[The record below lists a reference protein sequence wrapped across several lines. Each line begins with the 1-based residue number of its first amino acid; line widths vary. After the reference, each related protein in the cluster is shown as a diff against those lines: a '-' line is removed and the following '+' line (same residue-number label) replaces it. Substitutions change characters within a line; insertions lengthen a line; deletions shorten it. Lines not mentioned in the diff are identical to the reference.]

1 VGLTAV
7 GERERVGRITDGQAR
22 RYAATLVL
30 ALLTT
35 VVLTACDAEVE
46 PRRPSGPGV
55 TGRAVLV
62 DDTGLPPRPD
72 GGGSVLV
79 VPEALLGNLWS
90 EVGLPEPDDLAHAG
104 FGADPEVLVELGAQ
118 VVPVDRG
125 GHFTLTGTGRHLLCR
140 LPDQATSGS
149 TVARV
154 RGCDHVDL
162 PVSGALRVTWGEGGL
177 SASLR

>member
-1 VGLTAV
+1 M
-7 GERERVGRITDGQAR
+7 GERERVGTITRGQAR

-30 ALLTT
+30 ALLIT
-35 VVLTACDAEVE
+35 VVVTACDDEVE
-46 PRRPSGPGV
+46 PRGPSGPGV

-72 GGGSVLV
+72 GGGSVLL

-90 EVGLPEPDDLAHAG
+90 EVGLTEPDDLAHVG
-104 FGADPEVLVELGAQ
+104 FSADPEVLIGLGAQ
-118 VVPVDRG
+118 VVPVDRD
-125 GHFTLTGTGRHLLCR
+125 GHFSLTRTGPHLLCR
-140 LPDQATSGS
+140 LPEPATSGS
-149 TVARV
+149 SVGRV